1 MKHWFT
7 RNAVHFAV
15 IGIFIAICFVYFAP
29 AWQGKILVQGDV
41 LRAQAGQ
48 TEIMEFKAKDGKAPL
63 WTNAMFSG
71 MPAYQIWV
79 SYPKNIGTHIMWF
92 FKTIFPNPID
102 TILLYLLGAYLLF
115 NVLRVKP
122 WLAALGA
129 IAIAFSS
136 YNFIYIEAGHASK
149 AYALAFYAPV
159 LAGIL
164 LAFRG
169 KYLWGSAIL
178 ALSLALEIRVNHIQ
192 VTYYLF
198 IAILIL
204 IGIELYHAYKSKR
217 IADFAKSISYMTG
230 ALVIAL
236 GVNAG
241 LLWTTYEYGQ
251 ESIRGKANI
260 STASQQAESKGVNRE
275 YAYQWS
281 QGVSESLTFLIPN
294 AFGGGSSTQLDEN
307 SNVAKLLTQQG
318 VPRDQAIGFAASI
331 PTYWGDKPFT
341 SGPWYFGAGVLF
353 LFVLGVFI
361 VQNRLKWWIVGA
373 TLLSLLLSFGKNF
386 PLVSDLFFNYFPL
399 YNKFRAV
406 ESTLVVA
413 AFVIPI
419 LAVLA
424 IQALITNKDQ
434 KFLEKKMIYSLG
446 IVGGISLLIAL
457 IPSVFLNFKGQNY
470 QGLIQQLSQQIQ
482 DVNFAESIGNAL
494 QKDRA
499 GLAMMDAWRSL
510 LFVLITAG
518 ICWLL
523 VKNKVKGSV
532 AVILLGVTIL
542 VDMWAVDRRYL
553 NNGNF
558 IDAEVIAQQQK
569 PREVDKLIMRDKGL
583 DYRVL
588 DLSTNPFT
596 DANTSLYHNSIGGY
610 HAAKLMR
617 YQELIERQFTNA
629 INEDVL
635 DMLNTRY
642 IITADGGSER
652 MQNRSSAAGNA
663 WIVDRVTY
671 VKNAEEE
678 MNAIDSFNPK
688 EVAIVAEEF
697 KSLIN
702 IEKLGTS
709 QGATIE
715 LVDYRPDHLIYEYSA
730 PKDVLAVFSEV
741 WYDKGWHAYVD
752 GVEIPY
758 FRADYL
764 LRAAQLPSGNHKVE
778 FKFEPKSYY
787 MGENISM
794 IASLI
799 LLFAFGFAFWK
810 EKNTDEEDNSIAKK
824 A

>member
-7 RNAVHFAV
+7 RNSVHFAI

-29 AWQGKILVQGDV
+29 AWQGKVLEQGDV
-41 LRAQAGQ
+41 MRAKAGQ
-48 TEIMEFKAKDGKAPL
+48 TEIMDFKAKDGKAPL
-63 WTNAMFSG
+63 WTNAMFGG

-92 FKTIFPNPID
+92 FRTIFPNPID

-115 NVLRVKP
+115 NVMRVKP

-149 AYALAFYAPV
+149 AYAIAFYAPV

-169 KYLWGSAIL
+169 KYLWGSAVL
-178 ALSLALEIRVNHIQ
+178 ALSLALELRVNHIQ

-204 IGIELYHAYKSKR
+204 VGIELYHAYKAKR
-217 IADFAKSISYMTG
+217 IADFLKSISYMAG
-230 ALVIAL
+230 AVVIAL

-260 STASQQAESKGVNRE
+260 STESQKAETQGVNRD

-281 QGVSESLTFLIPN
+281 QGVDESLTFLIPN
-294 AFGGGSSTQLDEN
+294 AFGGGASTRLDEN
-307 SNVAKLLTQQG
+307 SKVAQALSDRG
-318 VPRDQAIGFAASI
+318 VPRDQAVGFASSM

-353 LFVLGVFI
+353 LFVLGLFI
-361 VQNRLKWWIVGA
+361 VQNRLKWWIISA
-373 TLLSLLLSFGKNF
+373 TLLSLFLSFGKNF
-386 PLVSDLFFNYFPL
+386 PLISDLFFDYFPL

-413 AFVIPI
+413 AFLIPI

-424 IQALITNKDQ
+424 IQEIIANKNE
-434 KFLEKKMIYSLG
+434 KFLEKRMIYSLG

-457 IPSVFLNFKGQNY
+457 VPSLFLNFKGQSY
-470 QGLIQQLSQQIQ
+470 QALVQQLSQQIQ
-482 DVNFAESIGNAL
+482 DANFAEVIGKAL

-499 GLAMMDAWRSL
+499 SLAMTDAWRSL
-510 LFVLITAG
+510 LFVLATASIT
-518 ICWLL
+518 WLL
-523 VKNKVKGSV
+523 IKSKLKAST
-532 AVILLGVTIL
+532 AVILLAVVIL
-542 VDMWAVDRRYL
+542 VDMWSVNRRYL
-553 NNGNF
+553 NNENF
-558 IDAEVIAQQQK
+558 KDSDAIARLQQ
-569 PREVDKLIMRDKGL
+569 PREVDKLISRDSGL
-583 DYRVL
+583 NYRVL
-588 DLSTNPFT
+588 DLSRNPFT

-617 YQELIERQFTNA
+617 YQEVIERQFTNA

-642 IITADGGSER
+642 IITSDGESER
-652 MQNRSSAAGNA
+652 MQNRSTAAGNA
-663 WIVDRVTY
+663 WIVDRITY
-671 VKNAEEE
+671 VKTAEEE

-688 EVAIVAEEF
+688 EVAIVSEEF
-697 KSLIN
+697 KPLIN
-702 IEKLGTS
+702 GSKLGTS
-709 QGATIE
+709 QDATIE
-715 LVDYRPDHLIYEYSA
+715 LVNYRPDHLIYEYSA
-730 PKDVLAVFSEV
+730 PRDVLAVFSEV

-778 FKFEPKSYY
+778 FKFEPSSYY
-787 MGENISM
+787 MGETISM
-794 IASLI
+794 IASLFLI
-799 LLFAFGFAFWK
+799 LLFGFAFWK
-810 EKNTDEEDNSIAKK
+810 ENGSSEVANSGEKK
-824 A
+824 S

>member
-29 AWQGKILVQGDV
+29 AWQGKILEQGDV
-41 LRAQAGQ
+41 IRAKAGQ
-48 TEIMEFKAKDGKAPL
+48 TEIMDFKAKDGKAPL
-63 WTNAMFSG
+63 WTNAMFGG
-71 MPAYQIWV
+71 MPSYQIWV

-92 FKTIFPNPID
+92 FRTVFPNPID

-115 NVLRVKP
+115 NVMRVKP

-169 KYLWGSAIL
+169 KYLWGSAVL
-178 ALSLALEIRVNHIQ
+178 AMSLALELRVNHIQ

-198 IAILIL
+198 IAVLIL
-204 IGIELYHAYKSKR
+204 VGIELYHAYKANR
-217 IADFAKSISYMTG
+217 IADFLKSISYM
-230 ALVIAL
+230 AAAVVIAL

-260 STASQQAESKGVNRE
+260 NTVSQKAESQGVNRE

-281 QGVSESLTFLIPN
+281 QGVNESLTFLIPN
-294 AFGGGSSTQLDEN
+294 AFGGGASTRLDEN
-307 SNVAKLLTQQG
+307 SKVAQALTQRG
-318 VPRDQAIGFAASI
+318 VPRDQAVGFASSM

-353 LFVLGVFI
+353 LFVLGLFI
-361 VQNRLKWWIVGA
+361 VQNRLKWWIISA
-373 TLLSLLLSFGKNF
+373 TLLSLFLSFGKNF
-386 PLVSDLFFNYFPL
+386 PLVSDLFFDYFPL

-413 AFVIPI
+413 AFLIPI

-424 IQALITNKDQ
+424 IQEVISNKNE
-434 KFLEKKMIYSLG
+434 KFLEKKLIYSLS
-446 IVGGISLLIAL
+446 IVGGISIIIAL
-457 IPSVFLNFKGQNY
+457 MPTVFLNFKGQSY
-470 QGLIQQLSQQIQ
+470 QGLVQELSQQIQ
-482 DVNFAESIGNAL
+482 DANFAESIGKAL

-499 GLAMMDAWRSL
+499 SLAMMDAWRSL
-510 LFVLITAG
+510 LIVLFTAG
-518 ICWLL
+518 LTWLL
-523 VKNKVKGSV
+523 IKRKLKASTTVIFV
-532 AVILLGVTIL
+532 AVVIL
-542 VDMWAVDRRYL
+542 VDMWSVNRRYL
-553 NNGNF
+553 NNENF
-558 IDAEVIAQQQK
+558 KDPDAIARQQQ
-569 PREVDKLIMRDKGL
+569 PREVDKLISRDKGL

-588 DLSTNPFT
+588 DLSSNPFT

-617 YQELIERQFTNA
+617 YQEVIERQFTNA

-642 IITADGGSER
+642 IITSDGESER
-652 MQNRSSAAGNA
+652 MQNRSTAAGNA
-663 WIVDRVTY
+663 WIVDRITY

-688 EVAIVAEEF
+688 EVAIVADEF
-697 KSLIN
+697 KALIN
-702 IEKLGTS
+702 ERKLGTS

-787 MGENISM
+787 MGEIISM
-794 IASLI
+794 IASLF
-799 LLFAFGFAFWK
+799 LLLVFGLAFWR
-810 EKNTDEEDNSIAKK
+810 EKSAREEVHSIEKK
-824 A
+824 S

>member
-7 RNAVHFAV
+7 RNAIHFAV

-29 AWQGKILVQGDV
+29 AWQGKVLVQGDV

-48 TEIMEFKAKDGKAPL
+48 REIMEFKAKDGDAPL

-71 MPAYQIWV
+71 MPSYQVWV

-92 FKTIFPNPID
+92 FKTLFPNPID

-149 AYALAFYAPV
+149 ASALAFFAPV

-164 LAFRG
+164 LTFRG
-169 KYLWGSAIL
+169 KYLWGSALL

-204 IGIELYHAYKSKR
+204 IAIELYHAYKDKR
-217 IADFAKSISYMTG
+217 LANFVKSIGFMAA

-241 LLWTTYEYGQ
+241 LLWTTYEYSQ

-260 STASQQAESKGVNRE
+260 STSSQAAESKGVDRE

-307 SNVAKLLTQQG
+307 SQVAKVLLDRG
-318 VPRDQAIGFAASI
+318 VQKDQAVGFAAQM

-353 LFVLGVFI
+353 LFVLGLFI
-361 VQNRLKWWIVGA
+361 VKTRLKWWIVGA
-373 TLLSLLLSFGKNF
+373 TVLSLFLSFGKNF
-386 PLVSDLFFNYFPL
+386 PLISDLFFNYFPL

-406 ESTLVVA
+406 ESTLVIA
-413 AFVIPI
+413 AFLIPI

-424 IQALITNKDQ
+424 IQELIANKDQ
-434 KFLEKKMIYSLG
+434 KYLEKKVIYSLA
-446 IVGGISLLIAL
+446 ITGGISLLIAL
-457 IPSVFLNFKGQNY
+457 VPSLFLSFKGAHY
-470 QGLIQQLSQQIQ
+470 QAFIQQINQQIQ
-482 DVNFAESIGNAL
+482 DLNFANAIGTAL
-494 QKDRA
+494 VKDRA
-499 GLAMMDAWRSL
+499 SMASLDAWRSL
-510 LFVLITAG
+510 LFIVLTAGLSWLLIKNKLKATSGIVLLATVVLI
-518 ICWLL
+518 
-523 VKNKVKGSV
+523 
-532 AVILLGVTIL
+532 
-542 VDMWAVDRRYL
+542 DMWAVDRRYL
-553 NNGNF
+553 NNDNF
-558 IDAEVIAQQQK
+558 IDESAIAQQQK
-569 PREVDKLIMRDKGL
+569 PREVDKLIMRDQGL

-588 DLSTNPFT
+588 DLSSNPFT
-596 DANTSLYHNSIGGY
+596 NANTSLYHNSIGGY

-617 YQELIERQFTNA
+617 YQEVIERQFTNA

-642 IITADGGSER
+642 LITSDGESER
-652 MQNRSSAAGNA
+652 MQNRSTAAGNA
-663 WIVDRVTY
+663 WIVDRIIY
-671 VKNAEEE
+671 VKDAEEE

-688 EVAIVAEEF
+688 EVAIVGEEF
-697 KSLIN
+697 RSLIN
-702 IEKLGTS
+702 SDKLGTS
-709 QGATIE
+709 ANATIE

-730 PKDVLAVFSEV
+730 PKDVLAVFSEI
-741 WYDKGWHAYVD
+741 WYDKGWNAYVD
-752 GVEIPY
+752 GKQIPY

-787 MGENISM
+787 MGENISLVS
-794 IASLI
+794 SL
-799 LLFAFGFAFWK
+799 LLLLTFGFAFFKGRGLENK
-810 EKNTDEEDNSIAKK
+810 EDKY
-824 A
+824 